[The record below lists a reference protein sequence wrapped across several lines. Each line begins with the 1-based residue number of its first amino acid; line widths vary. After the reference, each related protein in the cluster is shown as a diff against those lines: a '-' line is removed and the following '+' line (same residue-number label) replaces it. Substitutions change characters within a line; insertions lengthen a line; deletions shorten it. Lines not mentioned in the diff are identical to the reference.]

1 MKYIIFIFGG
11 TENQDEF
18 VNSICDNIM
27 LNIQVDYIKFF
38 YGNTSCVYTFKS
50 DTPFDEVSLSITKI
64 FHKINVSY
72 FLLPYSDFE
81 INVRI
86 DEETL
91 EHLFGKELDEE
102 TSPMN
107 EEDLVEPQTFFSRLD
122 EALAS
127 IRDSDLENDM
137 DIEILPLL
145 KKKKPVKTLDEILD
159 QISQNGLNSLSEQDK
174 QLLDKYSNI

>member
-11 TENQDEF
+11 TDNQDEF

-27 LNIQVDYIKFF
+27 LNIKVDYIKFF
-38 YGNTSCVYTFKS
+38 YGETSCVYTLKS
-50 DTPFDEVSLSITKI
+50 ETPFDEVSKSVTKI
-64 FHKINVSY
+64 LQNVNVSY

-102 TSPMN
+102 TTQLN

-122 EALAS
+122 EALANL
-127 IRDSDLENDM
+127 REEDLEH
-137 DIEILPLL
+137 DIDIIPLL
-145 KKKKPVKTLDEILD
+145 KKKKPTKTLDEILD
-159 QISQNGLNSLSEQDK
+159 QISQKGVNSLSENDK
-174 QLLDKYSNI
+174 KLLDKYSNS